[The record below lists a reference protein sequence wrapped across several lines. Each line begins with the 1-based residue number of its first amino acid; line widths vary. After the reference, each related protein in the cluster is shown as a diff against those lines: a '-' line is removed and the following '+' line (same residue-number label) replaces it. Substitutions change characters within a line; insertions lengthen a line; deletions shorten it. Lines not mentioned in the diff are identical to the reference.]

1 MLQRKKRAEKVKKLY
16 KHTHKDY
23 SDIETMSVGEMEDA
37 ISKYYGAADF
47 EVVSIDELLEKAK
60 L

>member
-1 MLQRKKRAEKVKKLY
+1 MKKREEQVKKLY
-16 KHTHKDY
+16 KHTHKDH
-23 SDIETMSVGEMEDA
+23 SNIETMSVSEMEDA

-47 EVVSIDELLEKAK
+47 EVTSIDELLERAK

>member
-1 MLQRKKRAEKVKKLY
+1 MKKREEQVKKLY
-16 KHTHKDY
+16 KHTHKDH
-23 SDIETMSVGEMEDA
+23 SNIETMSVSEMEDA

-47 EVVSIDELLEKAK
+47 EVTSIDELLEKAK